1 MGVWEYFTPEQQER
15 LSKRIEQIKN
25 ELGLEQFKRLR
36 NESNEVVFKLI
47 EGFEKGI
54 PPENEE
60 IVAFAKR
67 LDEAQAMFNER
78 DHGIERAI
86 ERFHVE
92 NPEEKD
98 HGMDLKIYRYIE
110 KAKAYIR

>member
-15 LSKRIEQIKN
+15 LSKRIEQVKN
-25 ELGLEQFKRLR
+25 ELGLEGFKRLR
-36 NESNEVVFKLI
+36 SESNDVVSKLL

-60 IVAFAKR
+60 IIALAKR
-67 LDEAQAMFNER
+67 LDESQAMFNER
-78 DHGIERAI
+78 DPGIERTI
-86 ERFHVE
+86 ERFHIE
-92 NPEEKD
+92 NPDEKD

-110 KAKAYIR
+110 KAKSYIR